1 VFIANETSLSASAG
15 SILLITGPNMAGK
28 STYMRQVAMIC
39 LMAQIGCFVP
49 ARRAVLPFVDR
60 IFTRIGAADDLV
72 GGQSTFMVEMKD
84 IQVMTEQATSRSLII
99 IDELGRGTSTDEG
112 MAIAQSVIEYVHNH
126 IGCKALVS
134 THFHELA
141 HLESSLTGLRNGCM
155 AVKESAEGV
164 TFLRKLVPG
173 AADSSYGIY
182 CAQLAGLPETIVS
195 RAYTLLNE
203 SGAPFAESAYT
214 RSSVAR
220 ETAASYANPL
230 PVAAAAITTA
240 QGKDFVQLSMFAESP
255 PAAKPSPKST
265 ANDKLLE
272 KLRKLDV
279 MRMTPMQALE
289 WLNDAR
295 NQLTESG
302 D

>member
-1 VFIANETSLSASAG
+1 
-15 SILLITGPNMAGK
+15 
-28 STYMRQVAMIC
+28 
-39 LMAQIGCFVP
+39 
-49 ARRAVLPFVDR
+49 
-60 IFTRIGAADDLV
+60 
-72 GGQSTFMVEMKD
+72 
-84 IQVMTEQATSRSLII
+84 LII

-141 HLESSLTGLRNGCM
+141 HLESSLEGLRNGCM

-195 RAYTLLNE
+195 RAYILLNQNG
-203 SGAPFAESAYT
+203 SPVQAAAVT
-214 RSSVAR
+214 AHKAVK
-220 ETAASYANPL
+220 ETAAAYASSTDVL
-230 PVAAAAITTA
+230 ADKASSVLR
-240 QGKDFVQLSMFAESP
+240 KDVEQLSMFAESAP
-255 PAAKPSPKST
+255 ISKSTPKST
-265 ANDKLLE
+265 ANDKLLD

-302 D
+302 E